1 MTAYDWLM
9 IIVEFLVL
17 AITAHEAVKG

>member
-9 IIVEFLVL
+9 LIVEFLVL
-17 AITAHEAVKG
+17 AITPYEAVKG